1 MFFGRRRKPK
11 RTEKPEPPIDQNKIT
26 RLLEERERIELELA
40 TEHSEDLV
48 FIVGQPTPW
57 PKIDRTHEREL
68 YGQLT
73 RGERIELARR
83 MAAR

>member
-1 MFFGRRRKPK
+1 MFFFGRRRKPK
-11 RTEKPEPPIDQNKIT
+11 RPLPPEPPIDQNKIT
-26 RLLEERERIELELA
+26 RLIEERQRIELELA

-57 PKIDRTHEREL
+57 PKIDRSLEKEL

-73 RGERIELARR
+73 RSERVELARR
-83 MAAR
+83 MVR